1 MKELLQPWVKELPL
15 MQQTVLMTAVRG
27 PDGVAKYGPVKML
40 QRWYRRCV
48 LVSSLDG
55 FTLETPFHPD
65 GGSFMGPSLLFVGAG
80 EDWEPGMDKLVD
92 DYLREVDALPHHF
105 QLHFMHAAE
114 IIGFKHHDARICEWW
129 WEVYV
134 RLVKDMHLT
143 PETEAAMD
151 ERLGDSRDGWL
162 KHADPATVA

>member
-1 MKELLQPWVKELPL
+1 MTKELLQPWVKNLPL

-27 PDGVAKYGPVKML
+27 PDGIPKYGPVKML
-40 QRWYRRCV
+40 LRWYRRCV

-55 FTLETPFHPD
+55 MILTDPFSTD
-65 GGSFMGPSLLFVGAG
+65 GGSFMGPSLQDTGA
-80 EDWEPGMDKLVD
+80 DWEFGMSDLVSE
-92 DYLREVDALPHHF
+92 YLRHVDALPHHF

-114 IIGFKHHDARICEWW
+114 IIGFKHSDMGKQLWW
-129 WEVYV
+129 SNTYN
-134 RLVKDMHLT
+134 RLAKDMHLT

-151 ERLGDSRDGWL
+151 ERLGDSRAGWL